1 MAALDGEQRGYAL
14 KYASEELRG
23 DTDLMMVALEQNM
36 DALDYVSEKLK
47 KDEEFMKTTEEVWGQ
62 CRRS

>member
-1 MAALDGEQRGYAL
+1 MAALDGEQRGFAQ

-23 DTDLMMVALEQNM
+23 NTDLMMAALEQNM

>member
-1 MAALDGEQRGYAL
+1 MTALDGEQRGFAQ

-23 DTDLMMVALEQNM
+23 NTDLIMAALEQNM
-36 DALDYVSEKLK
+36 DALDYVSEELK
-47 KDEEFMKTTEEVWGQ
+47 KDEEFMKTTEEVWGY

>member
-23 DTDLMMVALEQNM
+23 DTDLMMAALEYSM
-36 DALDYVSEKLK
+36 DALDCVSEELK
-47 KDEEFMKTTEEVWGQ
+47 KDD
-62 CRRS
+62 